1 MAIFNSYVTNYQR
14 VTFSTSGAMDHV
26 SGHPGL
32 PGRHPRPVKGQHHLA
47 TWSHRGDVEKPW
59 TWLVEEPTMIWGKL
73 VFYMEY
79 PLVNIQKAIENGHG
93 NRGFT
98 H

>member
-1 MAIFNSYVTNYQR
+1 
-14 VTFSTSGAMDHV
+14 MDHV

-32 PGRHPRPVKGQHHLA
+32 PSHPGPVKGQHHLSRTA
-47 TWSHRGDVEKPW
+47 PARRPCEPW

-79 PLVNIQKAIENGHG
+79 PLVNIQKAIENCHR
-93 NRGFT
+93 NSGFT